1 MAVYKVIY
9 RLGEQKWDCYVDEVS
24 NSSVAI
30 MMADYQN
37 PNIPREASVE
47 TELISE

>member
-1 MAVYKVIY
+1 MATYKVIY
-9 RLGEQKWDCYVDEVS
+9 KLGEQEWDVYVNEVS
-24 NSSVAI
+24 NSSMAI

-37 PNIPREASVE
+37 QNIPREASVE